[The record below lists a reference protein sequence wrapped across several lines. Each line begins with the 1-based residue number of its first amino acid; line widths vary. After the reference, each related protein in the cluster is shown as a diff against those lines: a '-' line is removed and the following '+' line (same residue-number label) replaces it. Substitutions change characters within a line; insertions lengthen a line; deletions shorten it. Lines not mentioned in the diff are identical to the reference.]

1 MNQTNHLKIR
11 RATPADIPAMI
22 GLLEELFGIEEDFH
36 IDPDAQRRG
45 LELMLERPEE
55 RCVLVA
61 DTGLNIVGM
70 CTLQVVISTAMGAP
84 AGLLEDLVVTGS
96 SRGQGIGSRLLA
108 SMEAWCV
115 SQNITRI
122 QLLADASNGRAL
134 DFYSVH
140 AWQGTRLVCLRKLF
154 RKGERS

>member
-1 MNQTNHLKIR
+1 MNLTNHLKIR
-11 RATPADIPAMI
+11 RATVADIPAMT
-22 GLLEELFGIEEDFH
+22 GLLEELFEIEEDFH

-61 DTGLNIVGM
+61 DNGSEVVGM

-96 SRGQGIGSRLLA
+96 FRGQGIGSRLLA
-108 SMEAWCV
+108 SMEAWCIERN
-115 SQNITRI
+115 STRI

-134 DFYSVH
+134 DFYSAR
-140 AWQGTRLVCLRKLF
+140 AWQGTRLVCLRKIVC
-154 RKGERS
+154 KGRTS